1 MNRGSKKIK
10 NKNAKTRKRMERT
23 GMGSSVPAQVQTDY
37 LRTVVRPFVCTV

>member
-10 NKNAKTRKRMERT
+10 NKNAKTGKRIERT

-37 LRTVVRPFVCTV
+37 LRTAVCPFVCTV